1 MIEYKVLNES
11 AKAQNKKIAERGKRT
26 LMDKKKMNAKL
37 RNKLN
42 VLIEEIKAL

>member
-26 LMDKKKMNAKL
+26 LRDKKKMNTKI
-37 RNKLN
+37 RYKLN
-42 VLIEEIKAL
+42 VLIEQIKAL